1 MADDTEIASLLRDI
15 RDNQRE
21 AIALQREH
29 MHMYQRQ
36 LDRIERINDR
46 AEALQGRAGKA
57 VRFIL
62 VIAIPLVC
70 LLLAMML
77 LPYFFRLFA

>member
-1 MADDTEIASLLRDI
+1 MADDTEIAALLRDI

-29 MHMYQRQ
+29 MQMYHHQ
-36 LDRIERINDR
+36 LERIERINDR

-57 VRFIL
+57 VRLIL
-62 VIAIPLVC
+62 LIAIPLVC
-70 LLLAMML
+70 LLLVLML
-77 LPYFFRLFA
+77 LPYFFRRFA